1 MKRTLSL
8 LLLFLLSPL
17 SAYAQSEELPSE
29 TSPWTLRAGVKTS
42 LFLSPTPNLELAYRL
57 PDDHWEILVHGSS
70 PLRLSYSS
78 LQMGGRYYFNPEA
91 QDFNFFAVARVG
103 AYVFDSTST
112 IYNPGGS
119 TDTVGGLQFNPDIAA
134 GLGVDW
140 NWTPNL
146 GLTGSL
152 YGGLPIFFFPEI
164 ALKYTF

>member
-1 MKRTLSL
+1 MTRKLTL
-8 LLLFLLSPL
+8 LLLFLFSPL
-17 SAYAQSEELPSE
+17 SAYAQSQEAPRES
-29 TSPWTLRAGVKTS
+29 SPWTLRAGAKTS
-42 LFLSPTPNLELAYRL
+42 LFLSATPNLEVAYRL

-78 LQMGGRYYFNPEA
+78 LQIGGRYYFNPEA

-103 AYVFDSTST
+103 AYVFDSAST
-112 IYNPGGS
+112 IYYPNGS
-119 TDTVGGLQFNPDIAA
+119 TDTVGGLQYNPDIAA

-140 NWTPNL
+140 NWTPNV

-152 YGGLPIFFFPEI
+152 CGGLPIFFFSEI